1 MQQPGYQ
8 PVFGGADQKQIVQ
21 GQPGVP
27 YQPAPDF
34 ISSDIVNVRFT
45 PVQLHGEDQDHAVK
59 AIHKAGE
66 RDAAAISAIV
76 GSYLQR
82 KRIHEQGRL
91 QNIDQHYHLLHR
103 STPDVILYNHMMDKL
118 EGLSGA
124 MLTRHHMH
132 SPMNAAPW
140 IDALQPH
147 RRAIFAELYNSN
159 PNVRGFCS
167 GIEGGPT
174 ALPALDDWALG
185 KRKHNLSFQRA
196 NRQGPNWNVARELLS
211 QVRTVILLDDSGSM
225 AAPGHVSWGRSADYS
240 YGNQQSR
247 WDQARNLLAGIAPLV
262 SQYSRHGVD
271 VHFLNHATPLLGLH
285 TAASVTHAFR
295 AVRPSGGTPTG
306 RRVNE
311 VLDGYMCALRYNR
324 ALQPLNLVVITDGEA
339 QDESLLHWAI
349 EQHVAKVVHRGFVAH
364 QFGVEFLQV
373 GDDDEATRHLE
384 KLEEEVSRHHHAF
397 QRDVV
402 GVTPTSRQGQMGP
415 ERLLGIVLSG
425 IDARMNG
432 YMRHHG
438 VNI

>member
-1 MQQPGYQ
+1 MG
-8 PVFGGADQKQIVQ
+8 
-21 GQPGVP
+21 GQPGLP
-27 YQPAPDF
+27 YQTAPDF

-66 RDAAAISAIV
+66 RDVAQISAII

-82 KRIHEQGRL
+82 KRAHEQGRL
-91 QNIDQHYHLLHR
+91 QNINRHYHSLHR

-118 EGLSGA
+118 ECLSGA

-159 PNVRGFCS
+159 PDVRGFCD
-167 GIEGGPT
+167 GMDGGPT
-174 ALPALDDWALG
+174 AFPTLDDWALG
-185 KRKHNLSFQRA
+185 TRKHNLSFQRA

-225 AAPGHVSWGRSADYS
+225 SAPGHASWASGGDYMYS
-240 YGNQQSR
+240 GQQSR
-247 WDQARNLLAGIAPLV
+247 WDQARDLLAGIAPLV
-262 SQYSRHGVD
+262 SAHSRHGLD
-271 VHFLNHATPLLGLH
+271 IHFLNRSTPLLGLR
-285 TAASVTHAFR
+285 TPADVTRAFQ
-295 AVRPSGGTPTG
+295 AVRPGGGTPTG
-306 RRVNE
+306 RRMNE

-324 ALQPLNLVVITDGEA
+324 ALQPLNLIVITDGEA

-349 EQHVAKVVHRGFVAH
+349 EQHVSKIVHRGFVAH
-364 QFGVEFLQV
+364 QFCIEFLQV
-373 GDDDEATRHLE
+373 GDDEEATAHLE

-402 GVTPTSRQGQMGP
+402 GVTPTNRQGQMTA

-425 IDARMNG
+425 VDARMNG
-432 YMRHHG
+432 YMRHRG
-438 VNI
+438 INV